1 MNSELIHPL
10 AEKYAEAHTT
20 PEDELLRAITEQTRR
35 EHAEPHMLS
44 GPVQGRLLSML
55 SRLMAPRYI
64 LEIGTYTGYS
74 ALCLSEGLQPGGQL
88 HTIESREAEA
98 EVAKTFFNRSLNG
111 NQIILHVGDAHEI
124 IAGLDYPWD
133 LVFIDADKPG
143 YVAYY
148 EQILPRLKT
157 NGLIIADNVLFH
169 GKVLETPPQGKNA
182 AALDA
187 FNRHVLADER
197 TEQVMLTVRDGLM
210 LLRKK

>member
-1 MNSELIHPL
+1 M
-10 AEKYAEAHTT
+10 
-20 PEDELLRAITEQTRR
+20 PEDDLLRAVSEHTRR

-44 GPVQGRLLSML
+44 GHVQGRLLSML
-55 SRLMAPRYI
+55 SALMAPRYI

-98 EVAKTFFNRSLNG
+98 RVAQSFFNRSLKG
-111 NQIILHVGDAHEI
+111 NQIILHMGDAHEI
-124 IAGLDYPWD
+124 LAGLDYPWD

-148 EQILPRLKT
+148 EQVLPRMKA

-169 GKVLETPPQGKNA
+169 GKVLETPPAGKNA
-182 AALDA
+182 AAIDT
-187 FNRHVLADER
+187 FNRHVSADRR